1 MTLFWKKEEVTLD
14 LGLIVMLVFA
24 VHWTITA
31 SASDCNRELH
41 RRRYYSACKV
51 KTQLLKNLGSF
62 CRHDHLYLS
71 ELCCHQ
77 KTATECLC
85 VPYSGTM
92 VLVIKGNVWEVSCLF
107 FNFAAIGKI
116 ALQKDWKMAVLIL
129 WFGMVNMPEISKCLI
144 KRGQNLQKWPETCKL
159 FVCFLQFLDTSVS
172 PSNGLLTY
180 LTRNPYF
187 PCWRV
192 TFTNFNCG
200 VNSCLIGTP
209 KWPRKT
215 KG

>member
-85 VPYSGTM
+85 VPYSDIM

-129 WFGMVNMPEISKCLI
+129 WLGMVILVLHRVWKNRASSGLEHA
-144 KRGQNLQKWPETCKL
+144 RKWKFEL
-159 FVCFLQFLDTSVS
+159 EH
-172 PSNGLLTY
+172 
-180 LTRNPYF
+180 
-187 PCWRV
+187 
-192 TFTNFNCG
+192 
-200 VNSCLIGTP
+200 
-209 KWPRKT
+209 
-215 KG
+215 

>member
-1 MTLFWKKEEVTLD
+1 
-14 LGLIVMLVFA
+14 MLVFA

-85 VPYSGTM
+85 VPYSDIM

-107 FNFAAIGKI
+107 FNFAAIDKI
-116 ALQKDWKMAVLIL
+116 AKYAERLKNGSIDYLKRQIGENALKIKMGTLKQK
-129 WFGMVNMPEISKCLI
+129 
-144 KRGQNLQKWPETCKL
+144 T
-159 FVCFLQFLDTSVS
+159 
-172 PSNGLLTY
+172 
-180 LTRNPYF
+180 
-187 PCWRV
+187 
-192 TFTNFNCG
+192 
-200 VNSCLIGTP
+200 
-209 KWPRKT
+209 
-215 KG
+215 